1 MSQHIS
7 KQNPPIAPALPHT
20 HTIHSDQRIDP
31 YFWLKDRN
39 DPAVKAYLDAEN
51 AYAESWLKHT
61 EPLRKNLVKEMY
73 SRIVETDTSVPVKRG
88 PFEYYFKDEQQSDY
102 LSHHRRKIGDP
113 ESEELVI
120 DENVLAKG
128 RKYFDLGNLE
138 VSPDHQLAAFATDFR
153 GDEIYTIEVLRLK
166 NRKLL
171 PDKLNNTSGNF
182 VWTQS
187 NSALIYTTLNEVH
200 RPHRVYRHRLGESQ
214 ESDELIFEELD
225 DAYYVSVSE
234 SDSER
239 FIQINLK
246 SAITSEVYLLDA
258 KDDQCHPRLVFER
271 THDVLYRVQD
281 RGDALYVLTNDNAV
295 NFRLIRTKLDRL
307 DRSDWIDV
315 IPHQDQVTLT
325 GFKVF
330 SEFIVVEERRNGLP
344 TIRVL
349 QDDTSEGYTVQNPE
363 KIQELRLHRN
373 WEFDTTIC
381 RVGGNSLD
389 LPYSVYDLEMT
400 TGVTTHLKTQP
411 IGGDFDP
418 KDYSTEKHL
427 AISHDGTEIP
437 IYLVYSKKALN
448 GQPAPLLLNGY
459 GAYGINSSLYF
470 SSKRLSLLNRGI
482 IFAIT
487 QIRGG
492 SEMGRGWYLDGKLDR
507 KKNTFHDFNACAN
520 YLINEGITS
529 QDQLAIIGGSAGGL
543 VVGNFL
549 NSDSV
554 RCKAALAMVPFV
566 DIVTTILDDTLPLS
580 VVERDEWGDPNDP
593 EYYDYMKSYSPYDN
607 TQRKD
612 YPALYIT
619 AGLNDPRVGYW
630 EPAKWAAKIR
640 QCKTDNNPLLLITE
654 MDSGHSGASGRLDS
668 LHETARDYAFIITQ
682 LLSESD
688 SQ

>member
-1 MSQHIS
+1 MSQHTS
-7 KQNPPIAPALPHT
+7 KQNPPIAPAHPHT
-20 HTIHSDQRIDP
+20 HINHSDQRTDS
-31 YFWLKDRN
+31 YFWLKNRD
-39 DPAVKAYLDAEN
+39 DPEVIAYLEAEN
-51 AYAESWLKHT
+51 AYAEGWLKHT
-61 EPLRKNLVKEMY
+61 EPLREDLVKEMY
-73 SRIVETDTSVPVKRG
+73 SRIVETDMSVPVKRG
-88 PFEYYFKDEQQSDY
+88 QFEYYYKDEQQRDY

-128 RKYFDLGNLE
+128 HKYFDLGSLS
-138 VSPDHQLAAFATDFR
+138 VSPDHNLAAFATDFR

-166 NRKLL
+166 DRKFLR
-171 PDKLNNTSGNF
+171 DKLNNTSGNI
-182 VWTQS
+182 VWSQS
-187 NSALIYTTLNEVH
+187 NTVLIYTTLNEVH
-200 RPHRVYRHRLGESQ
+200 RPYRVYRHRLGESQ
-214 ESDELIFEELD
+214 ENDELIFEELD
-225 DAYYVSVSE
+225 DAFYVSVSE
-234 SDSER
+234 SDSEC

-246 SAITSEVYLLDA
+246 SAITSEVHLLDA

-271 THDVLYRVQD
+271 RHDVLYAVED
-281 RGDALYVLTNDNAV
+281 RGDTLYVLTNDNAV
-295 NFRLIRTKLDRL
+295 NFRLIKTKLDRL
-307 DRSDWIDV
+307 DRSDWTDV
-315 IPHQDQVTLT
+315 ISHQDQVTLT
-325 GFKVF
+325 DFQVF

-344 TIRVL
+344 TVRVL
-349 QDDTSEGYTVQNPE
+349 QDDASESYTVQNPE
-363 KIQELRLHRN
+363 RIQELRLDDTL
-373 WEFDTTIC
+373 EFDTTIC
-381 RVGGNSLD
+381 RVGGNALD
-389 LPYSVYDLEMT
+389 MPYSVYDLDMT
-400 TGVTTHLKTQP
+400 TGMTTHLKTQP
-411 IGGDFDP
+411 VGGDFDP
-418 KDYSTEKHL
+418 KYYSTEKLL
-427 AISHDGTEIP
+427 AISQDGTEIP
-437 IYLVYSKKALN
+437 IYLVYSKTALN
-448 GQPAPLLLNGY
+448 GRPAPLLLNGY

-470 SSKRLSLLNRGI
+470 SSKRLSLLDRGI
-482 IFAIT
+482 IFAIA

-520 YLINEGITS
+520 HLIEEGITS

-593 EYYDYMKSYSPYDN
+593 DFYDYMKSYSPYDN
-607 TQRKD
+607 TQRKN

-619 AGLNDPRVGYW
+619 AGLNDPRVGFW

-640 QCKTDNNPLLLITE
+640 QCKTDDNPLLLITE